1 MQFWKQRVNHQGMLI
16 SQNVEYYLCTNEY
29 VHIHIYIHI
38 LLLDLFECIYN
49 WRHSQPQTYNF
60 LPAWLLEHDSCR
72 CWKIELSYGTGLQQV
87 QKAGYTP
94 DTCMFFK
101 TFCNIPLRV
110 TSEEY
115 RKVP

>member
-1 MQFWKQRVNHQGMLI
+1 MTLAD
-16 SQNVEYYLCTNEY
+16 VET
-29 VHIHIYIHI
+29 
-38 LLLDLFECIYN
+38 
-49 WRHSQPQTYNF
+49 
-60 LPAWLLEHDSCR
+60 
-72 CWKIELSYGTGLQQV
+72 KIELSYGKGLQQV

>member
-1 MQFWKQRVNHQGMLI
+1 MTLAD
-16 SQNVEYYLCTNEY
+16 VET
-29 VHIHIYIHI
+29 
-38 LLLDLFECIYN
+38 
-49 WRHSQPQTYNF
+49 
-60 LPAWLLEHDSCR
+60 
-72 CWKIELSYGTGLQQV
+72 KIELSYGTGLQQV

-115 RKVP
+115 RKVPWSNSMCYIN